1 MRRSTPRHESQRGV
15 SQLWTATRIAQPLNP
30 GDRIEYTLGFDTL
43 EENEQANITIVL
55 KPTGTDANGSNNATS
70 RTIEIREAQD

>member
-1 MRRSTPRHESQRGV
+1 
-15 SQLWTATRIAQPLNP
+15 
-30 GDRIEYTLGFDTL
+30 
-43 EENEQANITIVL
+43 VL